1 LLVNNCRLGADLA
14 AEFCS
19 ASDDTD
25 GTDRLP
31 KHALALMRRH
41 GFTTVGSSIKEAV
54 YRAVFTTKN
63 AKIQTTSTL
72 LRNAFDSSTSQNQAI
87 GKSAEKLSK
96 HQFEPLTRAQATH
109 SAATTTKVYD
119 RPWGLWVHEVECEI
133 LYKNTGG
140 RD

>member
-14 AEFCS
+14 AELCS
-19 ASDDTD
+19 TSDDTD
-25 GTDRLP
+25 GTDGLP

-63 AKIQTTSTL
+63 AKIQTMSAL
-72 LRNAFDSSTSQNQAI
+72 LRSAFDSSASQNQAI
-87 GKSAEKLSK
+87 GQSAKTLSK
-96 HQFEPLTRAQATH
+96 HQFEPLTRAQATD

-119 RPWGLWVHEVECEI
+119 RPWGLWAREVQCEN
-133 LYKNTGG
+133 LYNNTED
-140 RD
+140 RY